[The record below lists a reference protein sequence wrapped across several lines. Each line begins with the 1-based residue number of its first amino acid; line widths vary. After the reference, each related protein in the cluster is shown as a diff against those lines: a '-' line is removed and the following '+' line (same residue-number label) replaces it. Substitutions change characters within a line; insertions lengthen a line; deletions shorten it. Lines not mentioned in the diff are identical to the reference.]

1 MKLSEKMA
9 SLFYAKIYKKSI
21 KKTFSTKFDVQLA
34 QNSIAES
41 VKKEYNM
48 TKYSCTQLT
57 GKEV

>member
-1 MKLSEKMA
+1 MELSVKMA
-9 SLFYAKIYKKSI
+9 SFFMRKCI

-57 GKEV
+57 GKEF